1 MTTILERILVRGPCV
16 VVTFQGP
23 KGNADDELWLVAN
36 GLIEMLGGMGD
47 EVLNP
52 GGGM

>member
-1 MTTILERILVRGPCV
+1 MTATLERILVIGPCV

-23 KGNADDELWLVAN
+23 KGNVANELWLVTN
-36 GLIEMLGGMGD
+36 GLIVMLDGMED
-47 EVLNP
+47 KVLNP